1 MTENND
7 PWANLA
13 DSLGAAPGGEPSQK
27 PQSRPIKPS
36 KPAEAE
42 KPASKDSATE
52 APRTDWGGVADQ
64 LGIEGSKPA
73 PSKPATNRASQK
85 SEPAPRVSDAE
96 SQPRDDGFGAGLLD
110 DGAPTPRR
118 SSRPRSQN
126 GERRKS
132 APRPRRSEDD
142 SVQEAPRQRERS
154 QDRSEERSQERS
166 QTEAKSAAKREARRE
181 AKSAA
186 RTEVKTEAKGAAKTE
201 ARRETTRE
209 AKMRLTNRVNH
220 VVAVEAAV
228 VAVVVDG
235 VLISVLR
242 KKVVLKPVLKTVK
255 IFLATVGIW
264 TGNDMRGKGLRPQ
277 NQLQR
282 VSHGLRR
289 TVISGRS

>member
-1 MTENND
+1 MLKASLEMMASEQVSLMMVHQHRDVHPDHEAKTVKGG
-7 PWANLA
+7 NLHP
-13 DSLGAAPGGEPSQK
+13 DLVGQK
-27 PQSRPIKPS
+27 TTAFR
-36 KPAEAE
+36 
-42 KPASKDSATE
+42 
-52 APRTDWGGVADQ
+52 R
-64 LGIEGSKPA
+64 
-73 PSKPATNRASQK
+73 
-85 SEPAPRVSDAE
+85 PRVS
-96 SQPRDDGFGAGLLD
+96 
-110 DGAPTPRR
+110 
-118 SSRPRSQN
+118 
-126 GERRKS
+126 ER
-132 APRPRRSEDD
+132 
-142 SVQEAPRQRERS
+142 EAR
-154 QDRSEERSQERS
+154 
-166 QTEAKSAAKREARRE
+166 TEAKSAAKREARRE

-242 KKVVLKPVLKTVK
+242 KKVVLKSVLKTVK
-255 IFLATVGIW
+255 IFLATAGIW

>member
-1 MTENND
+1 MLKASLEMMASEQVSLMMVHQHRDVHPDHEAKTVKGG
-7 PWANLA
+7 NLHP
-13 DSLGAAPGGEPSQK
+13 DLVGQK
-27 PQSRPIKPS
+27 TTAFR
-36 KPAEAE
+36 
-42 KPASKDSATE
+42 
-52 APRTDWGGVADQ
+52 R
-64 LGIEGSKPA
+64 
-73 PSKPATNRASQK
+73 
-85 SEPAPRVSDAE
+85 PRVS
-96 SQPRDDGFGAGLLD
+96 
-110 DGAPTPRR
+110 
-118 SSRPRSQN
+118 
-126 GERRKS
+126 EREVR
-132 APRPRRSEDD
+132 
-142 SVQEAPRQRERS
+142 
-154 QDRSEERSQERS
+154 
-166 QTEAKSAAKREARRE
+166 TEAKGAAKTEVRTE
-181 AKSAA
+181 AKGAA
-186 RTEVKTEAKGAAKTE
+186 KTEAKGAAKTE

>member
-1 MTENND
+1 MLKASLEMMASEQVSLMMVHQHRDVHPDHEAKTVKGG
-7 PWANLA
+7 NLHL
-13 DSLGAAPGGEPSQK
+13 DLIGQK
-27 PQSRPIKPS
+27 TTAFR
-36 KPAEAE
+36 
-42 KPASKDSATE
+42 
-52 APRTDWGGVADQ
+52 R
-64 LGIEGSKPA
+64 
-73 PSKPATNRASQK
+73 
-85 SEPAPRVSDAE
+85 PRVS
-96 SQPRDDGFGAGLLD
+96 
-110 DGAPTPRR
+110 
-118 SSRPRSQN
+118 
-126 GERRKS
+126 ER
-132 APRPRRSEDD
+132 
-142 SVQEAPRQRERS
+142 EAR
-154 QDRSEERSQERS
+154 
-166 QTEAKSAAKREARRE
+166 TEAKSAAKREARREARRE

-242 KKVVLKPVLKTVK
+242 KKVVLKSVLKTVK

>member
-1 MTENND
+1 MLKASLEMMASEQVSLMMVHQHRDVHPDHEAKTVKGG
-7 PWANLA
+7 NLHL
-13 DSLGAAPGGEPSQK
+13 DLIGQK
-27 PQSRPIKPS
+27 TTAFR
-36 KPAEAE
+36 
-42 KPASKDSATE
+42 
-52 APRTDWGGVADQ
+52 R
-64 LGIEGSKPA
+64 
-73 PSKPATNRASQK
+73 
-85 SEPAPRVSDAE
+85 PRVSE
-96 SQPRDDGFGAGLLD
+96 
-110 DGAPTPRR
+110 
-118 SSRPRSQN
+118 
-126 GERRKS
+126 
-132 APRPRRSEDD
+132 
-142 SVQEAPRQRERS
+142 
-154 QDRSEERSQERS
+154 
-166 QTEAKSAAKREARRE
+166 REARTE

>member
-1 MTENND
+1 MLKASLEMMASEQVSLMMVHQHRDVHPDHEAKTVKGG
-7 PWANLA
+7 NLHL
-13 DSLGAAPGGEPSQK
+13 DLVGQK
-27 PQSRPIKPS
+27 TTAFR
-36 KPAEAE
+36 
-42 KPASKDSATE
+42 
-52 APRTDWGGVADQ
+52 R
-64 LGIEGSKPA
+64 
-73 PSKPATNRASQK
+73 
-85 SEPAPRVSDAE
+85 PRVS
-96 SQPRDDGFGAGLLD
+96 
-110 DGAPTPRR
+110 
-118 SSRPRSQN
+118 
-126 GERRKS
+126 ER
-132 APRPRRSEDD
+132 
-142 SVQEAPRQRERS
+142 EAR
-154 QDRSEERSQERS
+154 
-166 QTEAKSAAKREARRE
+166 TEAKSAAKTEARRE

-242 KKVVLKPVLKTVK
+242 KKVVLKSVLKTVK